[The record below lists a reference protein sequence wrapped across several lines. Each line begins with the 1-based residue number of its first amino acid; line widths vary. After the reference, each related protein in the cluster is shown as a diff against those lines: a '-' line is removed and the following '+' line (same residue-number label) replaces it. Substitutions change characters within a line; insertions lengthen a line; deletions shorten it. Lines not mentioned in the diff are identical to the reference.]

1 MTLFSFLGG
10 SAMHCSVRR
19 CGPPLLLAA
28 LPWVPPLSGQEVQDT
43 TRLKELVVTATRL
56 ATPANAVTSSVTVIS
71 GEELR
76 ARGVRFV
83 QEALREVPGASVV
96 QVGSYGGVS
105 SLFLRG
111 GESDYVKVLIDG
123 VPVNQSGGS
132 YNWANLTTD
141 NIDHIEVL
149 RGPAS
154 VVYGSDAVTGVVQV
168 FTRTGRGPTAVEGR
182 AEGGTFGSIN
192 GQGSVL
198 GGSDRL
204 SYSGDVSRIST
215 DGTYP
220 FNNDYGNTVVSG
232 RIHARPDEQSDLA
245 VTGRWTDNQYRF
257 PTDFSGALTDSNQ
270 FTAERAVVL
279 GVDVSRKLS
288 DRYELRISGAGS
300 RSDDEFDDASDRPGD
315 TLGFGFASHRDSR
328 ADRGNVDA
336 RLSAFLNSQL
346 TVTAGAQVER
356 ETERQSGVSTSNFGG
371 IAMTPDTPFD
381 RGRTTVGGYAQAVL
395 DLPSGLALD
404 VNGRLDDNSGFGT
417 FGTYRAGVSYRIGSG
432 SRIRSSLGRAF
443 KAPTFCEQ
451 FCDAPFV
458 VGDSALRPEHSF
470 SWEVG
475 LEQQL
480 GAGHTTIWATYF
492 DQHFHDMILYDGSAA
507 PGEPT
512 YFNGAAAKAR
522 GLETGVSTALGRRV
536 TASASYTY
544 LLTEATDDAGAP
556 SPDFAVGER
565 LIRRPAHS
573 AELAVRSAV
582 VDRVTLGGSV
592 TYVGSRDDVDFN
604 QSPSARV
611 TLPGYALVDLAG
623 ELELFR
629 GRSGGPEVSGTLRV
643 ENLFNQPY
651 EQVVG
656 FGGRPRGVF
665 GGARFRI

>member
-1 MTLFSFLGG
+1 MR
-10 SAMHCSVRR
+10 CSVRR
-19 CGPPLLLAA
+19 SMPPLLLAMLA
-28 LPWVPPLSGQEVQDT
+28 WVPPLSGQAVQDT
-43 TRLKELVVTATRL
+43 TQLKELVVTATRL

-76 ARGVRFV
+76 SRGTRFV
-83 QEALREVPGASVV
+83 QDALREVPGASVV

-141 NIDHIEVL
+141 NIDRIEVL

-168 FTRTGRGPTAVEGR
+168 FTRTGQGPAAVEGR
-182 AEGGTFGSIN
+182 AEAGTFGSVN
-192 GQGSVL
+192 GQTGIL

-204 SYSGDVSRIST
+204 SYSADVSRIST

-232 RIHARPDEQSDLA
+232 RVHARPDGRSDLA
-245 VTGRWTDNQYRF
+245 ISGRWSDNQYRF

-270 FTAERAVVL
+270 FNAERALVL
-279 GVDVSRKLS
+279 GLELARRLS

-300 RSDDEFDDASDRPGD
+300 RSDGEFDDASDSPGD
-315 TLGFGFASHRDSR
+315 TLGFGFNSHRDSR

-336 RLSAFLNSQL
+336 RLSAFLSSQL
-346 TVTAGAQVER
+346 TVTAGAQLER

-371 IAMTPDTPFD
+371 IATTPDTPFD

-395 DLPSGLALD
+395 DLPSGVAFD
-404 VNGRLDDNSGFGT
+404 INGRLDDNSGFGT
-417 FGTYRAGVSYRIGSG
+417 FGTYRAGVSFRVRPG

-451 FCDAPFV
+451 FCNAPFV

-475 LEQQL
+475 LEQQV
-480 GAGHTTIWATYF
+480 GAGHTTLWATYF
-492 DQHFHDMILYDGSAA
+492 DQHFQDMILYDGSAA
-507 PGEPT
+507 PGDPT

-522 GLETGVSTALGRRV
+522 GLEAGVSTVLGGKV
-536 TASASYTY
+536 SASASYTY
-544 LLTEATDDAGAP
+544 LHTEATDDAGMP
-556 SPDFAVGER
+556 SPDFASGQR

-582 VDRVTLGGSV
+582 VDRLTLGGSV

-611 TLPGYALVDLAG
+611 TLSPYAIVDLSG
-623 ELELFR
+623 ELELLR
-629 GRSGGPEVSGTLRV
+629 GRSGGREVSGTLRV

-651 EQVVG
+651 DQVVG
-656 FGGRPRGVF
+656 FAGRSRGVF
-665 GGARFRI
+665 GGARFRF